1 MSDKIST
8 SDKNPMSDKKTVL
21 LVSLFHPELV
31 RGGAQQVCYELFE
44 GLRDDPEYR
53 PVLLASID
61 ATYPALYKSGAR
73 ITGFDERPDEFL
85 FLSRDYDHWWHRTSD
100 PLLVESY
107 TEFLEQIRPD
117 VVHFHHF
124 LTYGVELISLTRRV
138 LPEARLV
145 MTFHEFLA
153 ICNANG
159 HMVRRFDNSLC
170 RTASQVR
177 CHQCF
182 PERSPEDFFVR
193 KLWLQSHLGAI
204 DAFTCPSRFMLD
216 HYADWGLARDKLFH
230 VTNGQR
236 DYAATGDAAA
246 PARND
251 TRETYNR
258 FGFFGQII
266 DAKGVHIILRAVALL
281 RAEGFTDF
289 AVEINGGNLNY
300 ASPEVRAEIEEFI
313 EAEKQRPAGERLVW
327 FNGSYATRELR
338 SRMARID
345 WCLVPSMWWE
355 AFALVISEAWM
366 FKKPVICSNVGAM
379 ADRVRDEKDGLQF
392 EMGDPA
398 GLARTIKRAASEP
411 GLWQRLAGALPTPPA
426 RADMI
431 DGFRR
436 IYRTRG
442 EDAAAGAVDSGAVYE
457 NVLSPAPGNHGK
469 LPNGRRAKARQRS
482 MAPVM
487 SQDEQ
492 LPG

>member
-1 MSDKIST
+1 VSDKQT
-8 SDKNPMSDKKTVL
+8 MNEKKTVL
-21 LVSLFHPELV
+21 LVSFFHPELV
-31 RGGAQQVCYELFE
+31 RGGAQQICYELFD

-61 ATYPALYKSGAR
+61 QNYPALYKSGAR

-107 TEFLEQIRPD
+107 TDFLEQTRPD
-117 VVHFHHF
+117 IVHFHHF

-153 ICNANG
+153 IRNANG

-193 KLWLQSHLGAI
+193 KLWLQSHFSAI
-204 DAFTCPSRFMLD
+204 DAFTYPSRFMLD
-216 HYADWGLARDKLFH
+216 HYADWGIARDKLFH

-236 DYAATGDAAA
+236 DYAAADARA
-246 PARND
+246 PAREEARD
-251 TRETYNR
+251 YNR
-258 FGFFGQII
+258 FGFFGQIV
-266 DAKGVHIILRAVALL
+266 DAKGVQIILRAVDLL

-289 AVEINGGNLNY
+289 AVEINGGNINY
-300 ASPEVRAEIEEFI
+300 ASPAVREEIERFI
-313 EAEKQRPAGERLVW
+313 EAEKERPVAERRVW
-327 FNGSYATRELR
+327 FNGSYETRELR
-338 SRMARID
+338 GRMARID
-345 WCLVPSMWWE
+345 WCIVPSVWWE

-379 ADRVRDEKDGLQF
+379 ADRVSDEVDGLHF

-398 GLARTIKRAASEP
+398 GLARTIKRAATEP
-411 GLWQRLAGALPTPPA
+411 GLWRRLASALPAPPS
-426 RADMI
+426 RAAMI

-436 IYRTRG
+436 IYRAHGEPAGAGLGSRFD
-442 EDAAAGAVDSGAVYE
+442 EDAPSDD
-457 NVLSPAPGNHGK
+457 APSDDAPSVADHEK
-469 LPNGRRAKARQRS
+469 VASTRRTRARRQS
-482 MAPVM
+482 MAPVT
-487 SQDEQ
+487 
-492 LPG
+492 

>member
-1 MSDKIST
+1 
-8 SDKNPMSDKKTVL
+8 MSDKKTVL

-85 FLSRDYDHWWHRTSD
+85 LLSRDYDHWWHRTSD

-107 TEFLEQIRPD
+107 TEFLEHIRPD

-124 LTYGVELISLTRRV
+124 LTYGVELIGLTRRV

-289 AVEINGGNLNY
+289 TVEINGGNINY
-300 ASPEVRAEIEEFI
+300 ASPAVRAEIEEFI
-313 EAEKQRPAGERLVW
+313 EAEKQRPPGERLVS
-327 FNGSYATRELR
+327 FNGSYATHELR

-431 DGFRR
+431 DGFHR

-442 EDAAAGAVDSGAVYE
+442 EGAAAGAVDSGAVYE
-457 NVLSPAPGNHGK
+457 NVLSPAPANHGK
-469 LPNGRRAKARQRS
+469 LPNARRAKARPRS
-482 MAPVM
+482 MATVT

>member
-1 MSDKIST
+1 MTGKKST
-8 SDKNPMSDKKTVL
+8 SGENTNGETVNDKKTVL

-44 GLRDDPEYR
+44 GLRGDAEYR

-61 ATYPALYKSGAR
+61 ANYPALYKSGAR

-107 TEFLEQIRPD
+107 TDFLEQTRPD

-145 MTFHEFLA
+145 LTFHEFLA

-216 HYADWGLARDKLFH
+216 HYADWGIERDKLFH

-236 DYAATGDAAA
+236 DYAEAAGAQA

-251 TRETYNR
+251 TREKHNR
-258 FGFFGQII
+258 FGFFGQIV
-266 DAKGVHIILRAVALL
+266 DAKGVHIVLRAVELL

-289 AVEINGGNLNY
+289 AVEINGGNLNF
-300 ASPEVRAEIEEFI
+300 ASPEVRGEIEQFI
-313 EAEKQRPAGERLVW
+313 EAEKERPSSERLVW
-327 FNGSYATRELR
+327 FNGSYETRELR
-338 SRMARID
+338 SRMTRID
-345 WCLVPSMWWE
+345 WCIVPSLWWE

-379 ADRVRDEKDGLQF
+379 ADRVTDEKDGLHF
-392 EMGDPA
+392 EMGDA
-398 GLARTIKRAASEP
+398 AALARTIKRAASEP
-411 GLWQRLAGALPTPPA
+411 GLWQRLAGAVPTPPS
-426 RADMI
+426 RSEMVE
-431 DGFRR
+431 GFRR
-436 IYRTRG
+436 IYRG
-442 EDAAAGAVDSGAVYE
+442 EPAVAAEATDSSATTKMR
-457 NVLSPAPGNHGK
+457 SAP
-469 LPNGRRAKARQRS
+469 RQRAKAGRASPRAMPLTS
-482 MAPVM
+482 AAA
-487 SQDEQ
+487 D
-492 LPG
+492 